1 MWHDAIIPLK
11 AETDELVKRAG
22 QIEQAIY
29 DWNRDRDRLL
39 ARVPGSGMGLVR
51 KIKKDLPMMALKWGG
66 AKVLGEAPEPAP
78 ESDDDGLG
86 IPGFLQRP

>member
-66 AKVLGEAPEPAP
+66 AKMEPAP
-78 ESDDDGLG
+78 PDDADDPP
-86 IPGFLQRP
+86 IPEGMRRT